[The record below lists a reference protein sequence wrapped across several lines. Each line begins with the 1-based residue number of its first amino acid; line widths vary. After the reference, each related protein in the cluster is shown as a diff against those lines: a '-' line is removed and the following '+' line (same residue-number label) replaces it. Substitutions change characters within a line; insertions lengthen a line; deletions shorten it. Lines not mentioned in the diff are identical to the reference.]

1 MSSNART
8 IKLDSDTADR
18 LEAWARERG
27 LTVSELLAE
36 LAAGQSAPSP
46 EWDAMRKTG
55 RGPWA
60 PDVLAE
66 DARRIASYQRTGE
79 GVPWAEVESWIK
91 SWGTTEELPPPKPRK
106 L

>member
-1 MSSNART
+1 MTAKARL
-8 IKLDSDTADR
+8 IELDRDTADR
-18 LEAWARERG
+18 LEAWAQDRG
-27 LTVSELLAE
+27 LTVAELLAE

-46 EWDAMRKTG
+46 EWDAMRNTG

-66 DARRIASYQRTGE
+66 DARRVARYQGTGE
-79 GVPWAEVESWIK
+79 GVPWAEVESWIQ
-91 SWGTTEELPPPKPRK
+91 SWGTTKELPPPKPRK

>member
-36 LAAGQSAPSP
+36 LAAGQSAPSL